1 MKNVYEKQKLQN
13 IEKLIHYSKEKLA
26 CEICGTIY
34 SRKNKLRHFLS
45 KIHMQSEYY
54 IIIKEE

>member
-1 MKNVYEKQKLQN
+1 MKNFYEKQKLQN

-45 KIHMQSEYY
+45 KIHTYSEKLYNY
-54 IIIKEE
+54 